1 MVDLVNFF
9 KKFIVIL
16 VFLILLTFGAAYAF
30 DELIAEPIGLSI
42 IVKQSVKT
50 VLVLVFGL
58 IIIIFIQRSKS
69 LISKSVGIHP
79 ATVFRFFM
87 VLMTVIGV
95 FFAVMQIFQVE
106 STTLL
111 LGGGIVSIA
120 LGLVIST
127 FVGNILAGTLV
138 LLTNPFREGDLV
150 TVNNIPGKVVEIAS
164 FVTRIRNDLGG
175 EMVIPNSAIVQG
187 GVIVT
192 KFPSQETALPS
203 RIPYSVGDR
212 VYTNQLNAE
221 GTVKE
226 ITPFQTK
233 ILLDSKKEIT
243 ILNSSILT
251 GAVVVAKITS
261 NILVNK

>member
-1 MVDLVNFF
+1 LVNLVNFF
-9 KKFIVIL
+9 KKFITIL
-16 VFLILLTFGAAYAF
+16 VFLILLTFGVAYAF
-30 DELIAEPIGLSI
+30 DQLIAQPTGLSTL
-42 IVKQSVKT
+42 IVEAVRT
-50 VLVLVFGL
+50 VIVVVFGL
-58 IIIIFIQRSKS
+58 ITILFVQRSKS
-69 LISKSVGIHP
+69 LISRSVGVHP

-87 VLMTVIGV
+87 ILVTVIVV

-111 LGGGIVSIA
+111 LGGGIVSIV

-138 LLTNPFREGDLV
+138 LLTNPFREGDLIV
-150 TVNNIPGKVVEIAS
+150 VNNIPGKVFEISS
-164 FVTRIRNDLGG
+164 FVTRIRNDFGG

-192 KFPSQETALPS
+192 KFPSQETSLPS

-212 VYTNQLNAE
+212 VYTNQMNAE

-233 ILLDSKKEIT
+233 ILLDSEKEIT

-251 GAVVVAKITS
+251 GAVVVAKITKHTS
-261 NILVNK
+261 STH